1 MTDLRVQNLTR
12 ELARPCADLELR
24 CFPHANPDQ
33 LIGEADLLAYA
44 RVFPEGFFV
53 VLDGDR
59 VVGQAG
65 GIFITDFDFD
75 HPEHT
80 IVGLTGEHQCGNH
93 DPRGAWYYGTDMAVD
108 PAYRRRGIGHM
119 LYDLRKDLVRR
130 HRRRGILAGASLP
143 GFAHHKARM
152 SAPEYIARVA
162 RGELHDPTLSFQIQN
177 GFRVVCPLPGYLE
190 DTATDSWGALIRWDN
205 PDLA

>member
-1 MTDLRVQNLTR
+1 MPLRVQNLTPD
-12 ELARPCADLELR
+12 LAPACAALERR

-44 RVFPEGFFV
+44 RVFPDGFFV

-65 GIFITDFDFD
+65 GIFLRDFDFD
-75 HPEHT
+75 RPEHT

-93 DPRGAWYYGTDMAVD
+93 DPDGAWYYGTDMAVD
-108 PAYRRRGIGHM
+108 PDYRRRGIGRI

-130 HRRRGILAGASLP
+130 RRRRGILAGASIP
-143 GFAHHKARM
+143 GYAAHKRAM

-162 RGELHDPTLSFQIQN
+162 RGDLHDPTLTFQLHN

-190 DTATDSWGALIRWDN
+190 DSATDSWAALIRWDN